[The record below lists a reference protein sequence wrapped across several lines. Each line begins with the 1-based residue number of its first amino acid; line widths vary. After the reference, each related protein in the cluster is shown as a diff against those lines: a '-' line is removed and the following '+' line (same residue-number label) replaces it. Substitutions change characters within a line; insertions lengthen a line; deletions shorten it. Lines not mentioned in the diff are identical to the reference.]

1 MQAPVCLAIVSAPYP
16 SWNSK
21 QREELYMA
29 GLFALAALLLLIFA
43 AWRDIA
49 TRTIPDTIGLLLLA
63 IGGSARIIQGPSDL
77 ALSLGSALLLFL
89 LLMIAYS
96 RDVIGGGDVKIMTA
110 FAVGL
115 SPLDSY
121 RFVVATALAGGTLGI
136 AYLLL
141 SHWLQGTHWPRRI
154 SLLGRVAA
162 IESWRIRRRGP
173 LPYGVAI
180 AAGGTFVLLHSGN
193 F

>member
-1 MQAPVCLAIVSAPYP
+1 
-16 SWNSK
+16 
-21 QREELYMA
+21 MA
-29 GLFALAALLLLIFA
+29 GLFALVALLLLIFA

-49 TRTIPDTIGLLLLA
+49 TRTIPDTISLLLLA
-63 IGGSARIIQGPSDL
+63 IGVSVRIIRGPSDL
-77 ALSLGSALLLFL
+77 ALSLGSGLLLFL

-96 RDVIGGGDVKIMTA
+96 RDVIGGGDVKLMTA
-110 FAVGL
+110 LAVGL

-121 RFVVATALAGGTLGI
+121 RFVVATVLAGGILGI

-141 SHWLQGTHWPRRI
+141 SRWPQGARWTRRI
-154 SLLGRVAA
+154 SLLDRVVAV
-162 IESWRIRRRGP
+162 ESWRIRRRGP

-180 AAGGTFVLLHSGN
+180 AVGGAFVLLHSGN